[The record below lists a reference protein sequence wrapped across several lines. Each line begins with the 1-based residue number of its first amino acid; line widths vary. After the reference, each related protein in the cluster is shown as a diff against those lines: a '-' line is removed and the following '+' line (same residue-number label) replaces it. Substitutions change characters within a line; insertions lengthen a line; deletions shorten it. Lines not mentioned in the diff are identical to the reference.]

1 MARPLGRHL
10 ESELTVRA
18 APLLVLSAAVLALSA
33 GRAAVDEPSPPP
45 MVGTAGTSFLTR

>member
-1 MARPLGRHL
+1 MR
-10 ESELTVRA
+10 T
-18 APLLVLSAAVLALSA
+18 APLLVLPAAVLVTAVLALSA